1 MGRTEDTEH
10 VHTVFCASCRL
21 KVWQGA
27 RVSSTESYEPDLQ
40 TKQKGY
46 LWAPRRRCRCP
57 PPSPRQSHACASFVK
72 PRLHCH
78 CLLRILRAEL
88 EGVHSQIQAL
98 WGNCTTYAT
107 RSSAAMNRKEQWY
120 MDRST
125 VLYTPSQRRKP
136 SLAKPVPVI
145 LELRRPRHKEARV

>member
-1 MGRTEDTEH
+1 MYTQSSVRRAVSRSGR
-10 VHTVFCASCRL
+10 AL
-21 KVWQGA
+21 
-27 RVSSTESYEPDLQ
+27 ESAAQRALNQ
-40 TKQKGY
+40 TCKQSKRAY

-57 PPSPRQSHACASFVK
+57 PPSPRQSHSCASFVK
-72 PRLHCH
+72 PRLRCH

-88 EGVHSQIQAL
+88 EGVHSHIQAL
-98 WGNCTTYAT
+98 RGNCTTYAT

-145 LELRRPRHKEARV
+145 LELRRPEAQGGKSVV